1 MIYELS
7 DEDILKIVVNG
18 NMIGDGVYGKVYE
31 YDDNTLI
38 KFYYK
43 DILHFF
49 LSKNIDDLNRD
60 IDVNIFVE
68 NEMLQL
74 REDYVTKKDRLIN
87 IINCLNR
94 VGCSLIKGI
103 VLYRGYPIGVFL
115 NYYKGYVNLDE
126 VLLKLNDKN
135 RLVVMNKVKAF
146 FSRLF
151 DCGIYPLD
159 LKESNILV
167 NVKTLDVQFID
178 LDGEETRYEV
188 DEYVKQEAIKSFEI
202 MEQRLKVK

>member
-7 DEDILKIVVNG
+7 DEDILKIVDNG

-31 YDDNTLI
+31 YDANTLI

-49 LSKNIDDLNRD
+49 ISKNIDDLNKD
-60 IDVNIFVE
+60 IDISIFVE

-74 REDYVTKKDRLIN
+74 REDYITKKDRLIS

-126 VLLKLNDKN
+126 ALLKLNDKN
-135 RLVVMNKVKAF
+135 RLVVMNKVKVF
-146 FSRLF
+146 LSSLF
-151 DCGIYPLD
+151 DFGIYPLD

-188 DEYVKQEAIKSFEI
+188 DEYVKKEAIKSFEI